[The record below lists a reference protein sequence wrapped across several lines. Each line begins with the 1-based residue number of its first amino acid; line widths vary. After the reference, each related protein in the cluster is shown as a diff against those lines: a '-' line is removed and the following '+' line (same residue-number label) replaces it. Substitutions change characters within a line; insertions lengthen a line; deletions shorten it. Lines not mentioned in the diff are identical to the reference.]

1 MSNARNLAGIV
12 TETPSTTA
20 LSMPVGTTAQR
31 PVSPETGMYRMNS
44 TTGEPEWYD
53 TVSGT
58 WVTFRNG
65 APYSVESL
73 VIAGGGGG
81 GVHQA
86 GGGGAGGAW
95 GANGSG
101 STTGGGGGGAA
112 VSGNANVTWAA
123 TGTRLGAIA

>member
-12 TETPSTTA
+12 TDTPSTTS

-31 PVSPETGMYRMNS
+31 PASPQAGMYRLNS

-81 GVHQA
+81 GVHPQQGLGELREA
-86 GGGGAGGAW
+86 ILFFLL
-95 GANGSG
+95 
-101 STTGGGGGGAA
+101 TQQLAA
-112 VSGNANVTWAA
+112 VAGD
-123 TGTRLGAIA
+123 RLMILLEPV